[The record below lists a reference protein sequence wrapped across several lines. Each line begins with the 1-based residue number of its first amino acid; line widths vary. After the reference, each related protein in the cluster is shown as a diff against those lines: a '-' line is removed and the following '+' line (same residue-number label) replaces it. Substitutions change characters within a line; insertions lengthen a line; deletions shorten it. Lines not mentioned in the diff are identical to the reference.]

1 MKEELTP
8 STVFSAMAVLEE
20 LRIQLA
26 RAFHFL
32 SQMISGKVSLDRV
45 SDFLNNNELLGV
57 HGKGST
63 SWRVQVPVHRANDI
77 GFQNAVFT
85 WSREAGYAPHSGR
98 QFVLRIDDEL
108 LFKKGC
114 INVILG
120 ETGSGKTSLLMA
132 LLSEMYFVPVGST
145 SWYNL
150 PREGGVA
157 YAAQESW
164 VQNETIK
171 DNIVFGS
178 SFDDE
183 RYRKVLYQCALE
195 RDISLFEAGDAT
207 EVGEK
212 GITLSGGQKARVTL
226 ARAIYSK
233 ASIIL
238 LDDVL
243 AALDVHTAKWI
254 VDKCL
259 KGDLLKDRTVILV
272 THNVALVRPIAGF
285 VVTVKEGTITSQGS
299 VEDALSYAAVLKE
312 NWLEDGHR
320 DQDDLVM
327 DAEEPSQA
335 AVIGTTER
343 TGKLIA
349 PEEIQVGHVTIAAVK
364 SYFSAMGSPVLI
376 GFVLGTC
383 LVAELIDAVQT
394 WFLGYWASQYA
405 DRSTDEVP
413 VPWYLMI
420 YSSFFVAN
428 IVIHATGII
437 ALIVGAIHASKLM
450 HRRLLLSVLGTT
462 LRWID
467 ITPISRL
474 ITRFTQDMQAVDG
487 PLVMVLK
494 LLGDL
499 TSKLVVKLLAI
510 VVLTPAFFLPAL
522 ILGILGV
529 VCGQIHIK
537 AQLSIKRERSNAR
550 APVVG
555 HVGSVIAGLV
565 SIRAYGVQ
573 ERVIQESMDRIDRYT
588 RTTRAFYNLNRWIS
602 MRMDIVAGV
611 LSSSLAAYLVY
622 GQGQSALNAGFVLN
636 MAIGFN
642 AIIGFWTRGVN
653 DFQVHATSLE
663 RLHAYSEIEQEP
675 KATSEGKPPAY
686 WPASGTLKVEKLSAR
701 YSPDGPR
708 VLHDLSFEIRAG
720 ERIGVVGRTGSGKSS
735 LTLSLPRCIFT
746 EGKVYY
752 DGISTESINLE
763 ALRASITI
771 IPQMPELLSG
781 TIRQNLDPFE
791 QHDDAILHSA
801 LRSAG
806 LDSLQGAE
814 HTRRLTLDSAVW
826 MGGSNLS
833 VGQRQI
839 IALARA
845 LVRGS
850 KLLILDEATSAVDYH
865 TDSVIQAF
873 LRKEL
878 PTDVTVITVAHRL
891 QTIMDADKILA
902 LDAGRMIEF
911 DSPKALLAKEN
922 SLLKSL
928 VDESNDKTTLYSM
941 AKSVKG

>member
-1 MKEELTP
+1 MIMKEELTP
-8 STVFSAMAVLEE
+8 STVFSSMAVLEE

-45 SDFLNNNELLGV
+45 SNFLNNTELLGI
-57 HGKGST
+57 HEKGST
-63 SWRVQVPVHRANDI
+63 SWSVQVPSHRANDI
-77 GFQNAVFT
+77 GFENAVFM
-85 WSREAGYAPHSGR
+85 WSREADHTPHPGQ
-98 QFVLRIDDEL
+98 QFVLRIDGEL
-108 LFKKGC
+108 LFKRGR
-114 INVILG
+114 INILLG

-132 LLSEMYFVPVGST
+132 LLSEMYYIPVGST

-171 DNIVFGS
+171 ENIVFGS
-178 SFDDE
+178 PFDEE

-212 GITLSGGQKARVTL
+212 GVTLSGGQKARVTL

-259 KGDLLKDRTVILV
+259 KGDLVKGRTVILV

-285 VVTVKEGTITSQGS
+285 VATVKEGIITSQGNI
-299 VEDALSYAAVLKE
+299 EDALSYATVLKE
-312 NWLEDGHR
+312 NLLNNEHREEDV
-320 DQDDLVM
+320 VM
-327 DAEEPSQA
+327 DTGEPSQA
-335 AVIGTTER
+335 AAIRSTKL

-349 PEEIQVGHVTIAAVK
+349 PEETQVGHVTIAAVK
-364 SYFSAMGSPVLI
+364 SYFSAMGSSVLI
-376 GFVLGTC
+376 GFVLGAC
-383 LVAELIDAVQT
+383 LVAELIDATQT

-405 DRSTDEVP
+405 DRNTDEVP

-428 IVIHATGII
+428 VVIHAVGII

-450 HRRLLLSVLGTT
+450 HQRLLQSVLGTT

-474 ITRFTQDMQAVDG
+474 ITRFTQDIQAVDG

-537 AQLSIKRERSNAR
+537 AQMSIKRERSNAR

-622 GQGQSALNAGFVLN
+622 GQGQSALNTGFVLN

-663 RLHAYSEIEQEP
+663 RLHAYSEIEQELKP
-675 KATSEGKPPAY
+675 TSEGKPPAY

-735 LTLSLPRCIFT
+735 LTLSLLRCIFT

-791 QHDDAILHSA
+791 QHDDAMLHSA

-806 LDSLQGAE
+806 LDSLQSAE
-814 HTRRLTLDSAVW
+814 HTRRLTLDSPIW

-850 KLLILDEATSAVDYH
+850 KLLILDEATSAIDYH

-891 QTIMDADKILA
+891 QTIMDADKIVRR
-902 LDAGRMIEF
+902 RMIEF
-911 DSPKALLAKEN
+911 DSPKALLVKEDG
-922 SLLKSL
+922 LLKSL
-928 VDESNDKTTLYSM
+928 VDESNDKTTLYTM
-941 AKSVKG
+941 ASSVKGDD

>member
-1 MKEELTP
+1 MIMKEELTP
-8 STVFSAMAVLEE
+8 STVFSSMAVLEE

-45 SDFLNNNELLGV
+45 SNFLNNTELLGI
-57 HGKGST
+57 HEKGST
-63 SWRVQVPVHRANDI
+63 SWSVQVPSHRANDI
-77 GFQNAVFT
+77 GFENAVFM
-85 WSREAGYAPHSGR
+85 WSREADHTPHPGQ
-98 QFVLRIDDEL
+98 QFVLRIDGEL
-108 LFKKGC
+108 LFKRGR
-114 INVILG
+114 INILLG

-132 LLSEMYFVPVGST
+132 LLSEMYYIPVGST

-171 DNIVFGS
+171 ENIVFGS
-178 SFDDE
+178 PFDEE

-212 GITLSGGQKARVTL
+212 GVTLSGGQKARVTL
-226 ARAIYSK
+226 AQAIYSK

-259 KGDLLKDRTVILV
+259 KGDLVKGRTVILV

-285 VVTVKEGTITSQGS
+285 VATVKEGIITSQGNI
-299 VEDALSYAAVLKE
+299 EDALSYATVLKE
-312 NWLEDGHR
+312 NLLNNEHREEDV
-320 DQDDLVM
+320 VM
-327 DAEEPSQA
+327 DTGEPSQA
-335 AVIGTTER
+335 AAIRSTKL

-349 PEEIQVGHVTIAAVK
+349 PEEIQVGHVTIAA
-364 SYFSAMGSPVLI
+364 G
-376 GFVLGTC
+376 
-383 LVAELIDAVQT
+383 
-394 WFLGYWASQYA
+394 
-405 DRSTDEVP
+405 
-413 VPWYLMI
+413 
-420 YSSFFVAN
+420 SFFVAN
-428 IVIHATGII
+428 VVIHAVGII

-450 HRRLLLSVLGTT
+450 HQRLLQSVLGTT

-474 ITRFTQDMQAVDG
+474 ITRFTQDIQAVDG

-537 AQLSIKRERSNAR
+537 AQMSIKRERSNAR

-622 GQGQSALNAGFVLN
+622 GQGQSALNTGFVLN

-653 DFQVHATSLE
+653 DFQVH
-663 RLHAYSEIEQEP
+663 
-675 KATSEGKPPAY
+675 
-686 WPASGTLKVEKLSAR
+686 
-701 YSPDGPR
+701 
-708 VLHDLSFEIRAG
+708 
-720 ERIGVVGRTGSGKSS
+720 VGRTGSGKSS
-735 LTLSLPRCIFT
+735 LTLSLLRCIFT

-752 DGISTESINLE
+752 DGISTESINLD

-791 QHDDAILHSA
+791 QHDDAMLHSA

-806 LDSLQGAE
+806 LDSLQSAE
-814 HTRRLTLDSAVW
+814 HTRRLTLDSPIW

-850 KLLILDEATSAVDYH
+850 KLLILDEATSAIDYH

-911 DSPKALLAKEN
+911 DSPKVLLVKEDG
-922 SLLKSL
+922 LLKSL
-928 VDESNDKTTLYSM
+928 VDESNDKTTLYTM
-941 AKSVKG
+941 ASSVKGDD